1 MQRLQTNLWNVDAM
15 EELKGKHGVT
25 IHRTPDDI
33 LKKTLETWD
42 QMVIEESAK
51 NPFFKKVTESQRS
64 YASKVVPLRGSV
76 YPDYSFTR
84 DHYWPAK
91 K

>member
-1 MQRLQTNLWNVDAM
+1 M
-15 EELKGKHGVT
+15 EELKTKHGVT
-25 IHRTPDDI
+25 IHRTPEDI
-33 LKKTLETWD
+33 LKKILETWD

-51 NPFFKKVTESQRS
+51 NPFFKKVSESQRV

-76 YPDYSFTR
+76 YPDYNITKA
-84 DHYWPAK
+84 HYWGDK